1 MESDSLKV
9 GVVGVG
15 HLGQHHVKH
24 YADLKCAD
32 LVGVFDTDSKKGQT
46 ISKRHNITAFK
57 SMDAFLEKINA
68 VSIVTPTCDHAAIAE
83 TCIVA
88 GKHIF
93 IEKPIT
99 QTLDEAD
106 HILALAEKYGVLV
119 QVGHIER
126 LNPALLALKPYRV
139 KPKFIEI
146 QRLAPYRTRGTDV
159 PVVLDLMIHDI
170 DILLS
175 LVDSPVKTIRAT
187 GLSIL
192 TTSVDIAHA
201 RLRFE
206 NGTVASIL
214 SSRVAKDMVR
224 KLKVFQR
231 DLYATIDLLQGLTE
245 IYKVINQSEDESNA
259 LMTVPFEYDGTERF
273 IAYEKPS
280 VTNGDALKME
290 LENFIKSIQGKEQ
303 PVVSGKAGRDALKV
317 AIEIH
322 DMIIQDIH

>member
-245 IYKVINQSEDESNA
+245 IYKVINQPEDDSGA